1 MDNYRYYQGGL
12 QAPARNAAEV
22 TPNDAADLPF
32 VARNLYIGGAG
43 DLTVTL
49 LSGATVT
56 YVGLPAGYEKQGRFK
71 RVHATGTTATDIVA
85 EE

>member
-22 TPNDAADLPF
+22 TKNDAADLPF
-32 VARNLYIGGAG
+32 VARNLYVGTAG
-43 DLTVTL
+43 DLRVTL
-49 LSGATVT
+49 LSGAVVT
-56 YVGLPAGYEKQGRFK
+56 YKNVPAGYEKQGRFK
-71 RVHATGTTATDIVA
+71 RVWDTGTTAADIVA